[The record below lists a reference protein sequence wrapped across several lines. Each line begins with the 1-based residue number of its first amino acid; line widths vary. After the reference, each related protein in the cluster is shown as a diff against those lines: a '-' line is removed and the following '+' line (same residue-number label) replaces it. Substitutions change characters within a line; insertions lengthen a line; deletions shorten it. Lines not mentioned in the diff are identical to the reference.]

1 MRNRLFDIGGDGIV
15 PWACDG
21 ALIAENEVCRAAC
34 SAYEANA
41 AIWPWSCDNT
51 VITGNTAAFTAKYP
65 GNGDGQGFDVDT
77 NNRNTIVE
85 NNLSYQNEGGF
96 ILICGEKDTLNKGVI
111 VRNNISVS
119 DGMAIFTLWNNL
131 EDVFIYNNTVYSP
144 DNSRAVYLIA
154 NWGKGNADPIQMKK
168 VEFFNNLVAT
178 ETPLA
183 FRGMQKSWN
192 IHHNLYTG
200 THAGQLAKTGRSN
213 IVRNPLFSGEI
224 DPAREVRT
232 QLKQLFPHNASGGC
246 APGCPSSAAK
256 RLFRHPAKSGRTN
269 RRTGSNSMN
278 SRPYPPRFHAP
289 AVFGV
294 RPGSD
299 FFLALPVEGERLS
312 LDCANPPPGTGF
324 DAAAGALSG
333 RIGRPGIYP
342 VEFEAENPAGRS
354 RCTIRLIAGE
364 GIQLTPPMGM
374 EQLVLLLGGRQRCRN
389 PENGT
394 RTRRTRTRRPR
405 LEFREHRRLLAG
417 RARRKIR
424 RDPGKRTLP
433 RHESAGRLH
442 PQPRAAVRPLFNAV
456 DRHLCRIPRRQHRP
470 GTRRT
475 AVPAG
480 AGTASAES
488 GIRPLSG
495 TPQPRRR
502 PARPRNGG
510 SATMCASGPNGGRLR
525 EGRLAP
531 ERPPDRAPHSR

>member
-1 MRNRLFDIGGDGIV
+1 MEGAQNSKENGGILILIDGGRKPSRFPNLVIESNLIRNVCRSGIVFKVWPHADRREFFPSTGVKIMRNRLFDIGGDGIV

-246 APGCPSSAAK
+246 APAVPL
-256 RLFRHPAKSGRTN
+256 RLQSDYFGT
-269 RRTGSNSMN
+269 
-278 SRPYPPRFHAP
+278 PRKAD
-289 AVFGV
+289 GQI
-294 RPGSD
+294 
-299 FFLALPVEGERLS
+299 
-312 LDCANPPPGTGF
+312 
-324 DAAAGALSG
+324 GALV
-333 RIGRPGIYP
+333 P
-342 VEFEAENPAGRS
+342 
-354 RCTIRLIAGE
+354 
-364 GIQLTPPMGM
+364 
-374 EQLVLLLGGRQRCRN
+374 
-389 PENGT
+389 
-394 RTRRTRTRRPR
+394 
-405 LEFREHRRLLAG
+405 
-417 RARRKIR
+417 
-424 RDPGKRTLP
+424 
-433 RHESAGRLH
+433 
-442 PQPRAAVRPLFNAV
+442 
-456 DRHLCRIPRRQHRP
+456 IP
-470 GTRRT
+470 
-475 AVPAG
+475 
-480 AGTASAES
+480 
-488 GIRPLSG
+488 
-495 TPQPRRR
+495 
-502 PARPRNGG
+502 
-510 SATMCASGPNGGRLR
+510 
-525 EGRLAP
+525 
-531 ERPPDRAPHSR
+531 